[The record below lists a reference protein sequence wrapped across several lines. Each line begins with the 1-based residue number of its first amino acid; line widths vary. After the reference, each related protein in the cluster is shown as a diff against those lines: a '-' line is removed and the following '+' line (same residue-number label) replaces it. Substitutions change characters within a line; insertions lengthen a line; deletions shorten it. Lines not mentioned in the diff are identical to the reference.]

1 MLAHSRNEDLED
13 TSNVERWMLDA
24 LRVARKN
31 RMHGKIAFQFKGGK
45 CIKRSVDEES
55 LPPKEQ

>member
-1 MLAHSRNEDLED
+1 MLA
-13 TSNVERWMLDA
+13 A

-45 CIKRSVDEES
+45 CTKRSVDEES